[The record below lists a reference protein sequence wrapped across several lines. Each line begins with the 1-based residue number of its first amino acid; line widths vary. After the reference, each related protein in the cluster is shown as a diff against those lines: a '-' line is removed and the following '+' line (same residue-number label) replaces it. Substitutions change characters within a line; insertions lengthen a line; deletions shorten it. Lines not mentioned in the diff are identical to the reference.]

1 MASGRK
7 SKIVTIEAEGR
18 DKNKMYLISEMSV
31 TEIEGW
37 AMRVL
42 LALMKSNVELP
53 DGVMDLGAAGLAEM
67 GLKCLGGLQWEVA
80 KPLLD
85 EMLACVKIIPNPRN
99 ANVSRDLREDQGD
112 IEELPT
118 LLNLR
123 MEVWKLHTGFLQAAG
138 PSLLERAKAAKG
150 SKSAIKTP
158 AR

>member
-7 SKIVTIEAEGR
+7 SNIITISSEGR
-18 DKNKMYLISEMSV
+18 DKGKMYLISEMSV

-67 GLKCLGGLQWEVA
+67 GLKCLSGLQWDVA

-85 EMLACVKIIPNPRN
+85 EMLSCVKIIPNPRN
-99 ANVSRDLREDQGD
+99 ANVSRVLREDQGD

-138 PSLLERAKAAKG
+138 PSLLERVKGASG
-150 SKSAIKTP
+150 SKSVTKTS
-158 AR
+158 AK